1 MVGIAGGE
9 AKCRWLLDEA
19 RLDAAIDYR
28 NSDVAT
34 RLRDVC
40 PDGVDVQDGFENIP
54 ATFLRLFTGAN
65 EGKQLLKL

>member
-40 PDGVDVQDGFENIP
+40 PDGVDVCFENIP

-65 EGKQLLKL
+65 EGKQLLRL